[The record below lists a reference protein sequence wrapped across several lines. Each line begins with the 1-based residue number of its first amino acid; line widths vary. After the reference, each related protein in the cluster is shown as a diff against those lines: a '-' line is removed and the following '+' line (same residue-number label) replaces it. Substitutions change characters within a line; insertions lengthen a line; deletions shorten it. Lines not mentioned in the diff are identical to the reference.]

1 VPVIPSALERFVFFG
16 LKLGPAP
23 ALDIAGATGLRATAA
38 AIRAGIFDSLASRPM
53 DPRELAHKSGAESD
67 RMTALLEHL
76 VSFGYLERQG
86 DLYRNSDLTSRWLV
100 STSPRCIAPFLRF
113 WDEVVITLGWAD
125 LGGFMTGGPGFDL
138 YGWLDAHPDH
148 WQLAQDGFRS
158 VARLEADSVA
168 RKIDLRPGAGIVDI
182 GGGHGLYTVALLRRY
197 PDARATILDL
207 ERPLAAASQTL
218 AEAPDVA
225 DRIEL
230 RAGDVFETDL
240 DGGFDAALL
249 FNVIHGF
256 QPERL
261 HELLGRTRR
270 TVRLGGRVFVLDQ
283 LAGKAPG
290 PATRAFKS
298 MLDLSYRLVLG
309 GRTYSADEL
318 FDLLRRAGFERPRRI
333 RLATSDLV
341 EARAA

>member
-1 VPVIPSALERFVFFG
+1 MPMIPSALERFVFFR

-23 ALDIAGATGLRATAA
+23 LLDIVGATGLRAAA
-38 AIRAGIFDSLASRPM
+38 AALRERIFDVLASRSM
-53 DPRELAHKSGAESD
+53 DQAELADASGSD
-67 RMTALLEHL
+67 RDRLGALLEHL
-76 VSFGYLERQG
+76 VSFGYLERHG
-86 DLYRNSDLTSRWLV
+86 NRYRNSDLTNRWLV
-100 STSPRCIAPFLRF
+100 STSPRSIAPFLRF
-113 WDEVVITLGWAD
+113 WDEVVIPFGWAE
-125 LGGFMTGGPGFDL
+125 LGGLTRGGPGFDL
-138 YGWLDAHPDH
+138 YAWLDAHPEH
-148 WQLAQDGFRS
+148 WQLAQDAFRS
-158 VARLEADSVA
+158 VARLEADAVA
-168 RKIDLRPGAGIVDI
+168 RRIQLPRDARIIDI
-182 GGGHGLYTVALLRRY
+182 GGGHGLYAVALLRRY
-197 PDARATILDL
+197 QSARATILDL

-230 RAGDVFETDL
+230 RAGDVFEADL

-261 HELLGRTRR
+261 HDLLGRTRR
-270 TVRLGGRVFVLDQ
+270 TVRPGGRVFVLDQ

-298 MLDLSYRLVLG
+298 MLDLNYRLVLG
-309 GRTYSADEL
+309 GRIYSADEL

-341 EARAA
+341 EAVVP